1 MAAPQRCPILAL
13 SSIYA
18 DILCRGTTELDV
30 VAHVRERLVSC
41 GQPRL
46 TSEENEF
53 QRSPNLGFSRI
64 YTYTLYYRTAKFG
77 MVTHMSRGGVFSVSH
92 VTAFAQMRRMIFS
105 DN

>member
-77 MVTHMSRGGVFSVSH
+77 MVTHEQGRVLGGQPCHCVCTNASH
-92 VTAFAQMRRMIFS
+92 DFQR
-105 DN
+105 